1 MTSATRRPR
10 AGAEQQLTAADLEI
24 VPANEASW
32 ADLQAIFGQADYP
45 GRCYCQG
52 YKTHEWPWNLTTQ
65 ERRSR
70 MRGQARCGD
79 PAAETTTG
87 LVAYLRGTSAGTNTG
102 TGTSPG
108 GGIGTGAD
116 ADPRGGASREPAG
129 HVAVEPRVA
138 YPRLLKKRTVWTGR
152 DEDKGD
158 PGVWSVTCFT
168 VRKGYRGR
176 GLTYHLAAAAVGY
189 ARDRGAAAL
198 EGYPMIV
205 PPGKEITW
213 GELHVGSV
221 QVFEEAGFAA
231 VSRPSPRRVVMRVD
245 FAAA

>member
-1 MTSATRRPR
+1 VNSRVTAASREPVT
-10 AGAEQQLTAADLEI
+10 AGQLTI

-32 ADLQAIFGQADYP
+32 ADIQAVFGQADYP

-52 YKTHEWPWNLTTQ
+52 YKTYEWPWNLTTE
-65 ERRSR
+65 ERRGR
-70 MRGQARCGD
+70 MLRQARCGD
-79 PAAETTTG
+79 PDAEATTG
-87 LVAYLRGTSAGTNTG
+87 LVAYLCDEAG
-102 TGTSPG
+102 
-108 GGIGTGAD
+108 D
-116 ADPRGGASREPAG
+116 REPVG

-138 YPRLLKKRTVWTGR
+138 YPRLRKKRTVWAGR
-152 DEDKGD
+152 DEDKED

-176 GLTYHLAAAAVGY
+176 GITYHLAAATVGY

-198 EGYPMIV
+198 EAYPMVV

-221 QVFEEAGFAA
+221 QVFEEAGFTEVA
-231 VSRPSPRRVVMRVD
+231 RPSPRRVVMRVA
-245 FAAA
+245 FTGGG